1 MEERP
6 IQSTIIIL
14 HPINNKVVSKC
25 LGTNILFHKLCVSS
39 LFIVFFKKWHDALR
53 AKQTQYQ
60 TLCVRCPSMYKE
72 LATILVVLL
81 VHALLKLHFVLF
93 ERSCR
98 HLLQERIIAPG
109 RPLPC
114 ASSTRRNA

>member
-60 TLCVRCPSMYKE
+60 TCVFLSSMYKE

-81 VHALLKLHFVLF
+81 VHALLKLHFVR
-93 ERSCR
+93 ETICKCPR
-98 HLLQERIIAPG
+98 
-109 RPLPC
+109 
-114 ASSTRRNA
+114 TD